1 MFATVLV
8 LPWRRYQF
16 YMTAINDIGESELSE
31 PASQSQCVTPA
42 TAPSRNPNG
51 VCSSLR
57 AAKQLVIV
65 WEVSRTNITLYLIPS
80 TIGLLDEP
88 TASMETGVLQLQ
100 VRSCGTAFHLI
111 CIKLTL

>member
-16 YMTAINDIGESELSE
+16 YMTAINDIGESDLSE

-65 WEVSRTNITLYLIPS
+65 WEVSRTYITLYLIPS

-88 TASMETGVLQLQ
+88 TLLQHLWRQ
-100 VRSCGTAFHLI
+100 AFCSCRSEAVEQPST
-111 CIKLTL
+111 